1 MTGPVSDAVDGY
13 ALLGKSLVERW
24 NAHASAVAA
33 RLDAGT
39 YDADHAVADLAKC
52 VVLAYESGFLL
63 ASEALDAVAVLSARR
78 GPVIRYS
85 YPFQSPVAGAA
96 LSLAGPLTNILAS
109 DTLTIV
115 TIDPAQLGPDDTKF
129 RLRANATGRRAGLY
143 TGAVQASG
151 AAEPIPVHIVVP

>member
-1 MTGPVSDAVDGY
+1 MTGPVSDVVDGY
-13 ALLGKSLVERW
+13 GLLGKSLVERW
-24 NAHASAVAA
+24 NAHASAVAT

-39 YDADHAVADLAKC
+39 YDAEHAAADLARC
-52 VVLAYESGFLL
+52 VALDGSGFLL
-63 ASEALDAVAVLSARR
+63 ASEALEAVAILSARR

-109 DTLTIV
+109 DTLTMV
-115 TIDPAQLGPDDTKF
+115 TIEPARLGPNDTQF

-143 TGAVQASG
+143 TGAVQAAG
-151 AAEPIPVHIVVP
+151 AAEPIPVRIVVP